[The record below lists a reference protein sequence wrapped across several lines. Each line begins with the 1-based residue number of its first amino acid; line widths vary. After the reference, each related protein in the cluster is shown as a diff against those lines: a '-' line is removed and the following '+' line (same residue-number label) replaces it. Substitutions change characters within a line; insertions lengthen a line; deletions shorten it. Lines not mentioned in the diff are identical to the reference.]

1 MSMPLLIQPNMAVS
15 FSSASQLLLLLKRLL
30 YYHAYQ
36 EVDVTLTG
44 DFKTDREL
52 IFGRGGFIKDAPLV
66 KAVMMITGYRKARYY
81 VTSDETFEDQI
92 QSIYATAHARYMF
105 MELASAL
112 MARVTNYF
120 QAIQSVRD
128 EDPLEIKM
136 DINSIIDELIQR
148 LRDPRYNITFK
159 VYLYDS
165 PPAYEVLVEV
175 YEKTT

>member
-1 MSMPLLIQPNMAVS
+1 MSMPLLVQPNMAVS
-15 FSSASQLLLLLKRLL
+15 LSSGSQIAILLKRLL

-81 VTSDETFEDQI
+81 VTPDETFEDQI
-92 QSIYATAHARYMF
+92 QSIYATAHGRYMF
-105 MELASAL
+105 IELASAL

-120 QAIQSVRD
+120 QALQGLWD
-128 EDPLEIKM
+128 EDPEEIKS
-136 DINSIIDELIQR
+136 DIDAIIDEMVYR
-148 LRDPRYNITFK
+148 LANPNYLVIFK

-175 YEKTT
+175 YEKIT